1 MTMMAPETTGT
12 EMDMG
17 TVMEMEMGTGME
29 MEMGMGTP
37 NRMETVIDAG
47 SKSKNYKVSGF
58 TLIELT
64 VACAIIFLV
73 TAAVYG
79 LLYSG
84 VASYNFSGDQA
95 EIQQNARAAI
105 YRMAV
110 DIKNAQKIITS
121 RFSTTTTTP
130 TSTFLSSA
138 ESSELYLKTEDSG
151 YPQVRE
157 IWYLLNGNRL
167 MRQLRTETGSLIKEE
182 IVAEYVKDLKFTDI
196 QDDFVTITVS
206 TGKGTAGYTVST
218 AVSVS
223 GWED

>member
-1 MTMMAPETTGT
+1 MG
-12 EMDMG
+12 MG
-17 TVMEMEMGTGME
+17 TVMEMGTGME
-29 MEMGMGTP
+29 MEMVTT

-47 SKSKNYKVSGF
+47 PKSKNYKVSGF

-110 DIKNAQKIITS
+110 DIKNAQKILTTS
-121 RFSTTTTTP
+121 GKSTP
-130 TSTFLSSA
+130 SRLCLKIDDSREVWFL
-138 ESSELYLKTEDSG
+138 LDD
-151 YPQVRE
+151 
-157 IWYLLNGNRL
+157 NRL
-167 MRQLRTETGSLIKEE
+167 MRQWRTETGSLIKEE
-182 IVAEYVKDLKFTDI
+182 IVADCVKDLQFANI
-196 QDDFVTITVS
+196 QNDFVTITVS
-206 TGKGTAGYTVST
+206 TGKGTAGYTVTT
-218 AVSVS
+218 AVSVA